1 MNDSSNKQGIQTTKM
16 NIVSLSSESNLPV
29 FDEGFFPTE
38 GAPGNG
44 MPEVR
49 RSIARIRKN
58 ITPRAE
64 LHACMEVR
72 QRQALGEKGQ

>member
-1 MNDSSNKQGIQTTKM
+1 MNESSINKEHF
-16 NIVSLSSESNLPV
+16 NFVSLSPESNPPV

-49 RSIARIRKN
+49 RSIARTRKN
-58 ITPRAE
+58 INPRAE

-72 QRQALGEKGQ
+72 QREARG